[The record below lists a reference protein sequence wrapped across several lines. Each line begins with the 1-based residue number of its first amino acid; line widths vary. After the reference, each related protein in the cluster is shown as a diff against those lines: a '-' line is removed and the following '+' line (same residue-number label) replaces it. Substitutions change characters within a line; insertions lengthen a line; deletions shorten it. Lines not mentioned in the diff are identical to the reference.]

1 MSQSMLVIEARR
13 LEKLLAKR
21 RIQARYLKVLDIEIK
36 LVRKHIKGLMSPKE
50 PNPLDPDDQLPPS
63 MKGKAQ

>member
-13 LEKLLAKR
+13 LERLLTQR
-21 RIQARYLKVLDIEIK
+21 RIRRRDLKVMEEEIK